1 MRIEVEGYIIAGTPE
16 EILTLIQLRGAK
28 KTISA
33 TANKAKERQP
43 KKPGVDWAKAKALRD
58 AGWSYKKIGDEL
70 GVSDVTVAAHLN
82 KSSTKAT
89 NAAVAM
95 ARS

>member
-28 KTISA
+28 VKTSA
-33 TANKAKERQP
+33 PANKTKER
-43 KKPGVDWAKAKALRD
+43 KPGVDWAKAKALRD
-58 AGWSYKKIGDEL
+58 AGWSYEKIGDEL
-70 GVSDVTVAAHLN
+70 GVSGVTVSAHMKK
-82 KSSTKAT
+82 KSTSAT

>member
-1 MRIEVEGYIIAGTPE
+1 MRIEVDGYIIAGTPE

-28 KTISA
+28 EKSA
-33 TANKAKERQP
+33 DTNKAKP
-43 KKPGVDWAKAKALRD
+43 KKTAVDWAKAKALRD
-58 AGWSYKKIGDEL
+58 AGWTYKKIGDEL

-82 KSSTKAT
+82 KTSTKAT